1 MEYTREQALT
11 IVNFLDDFG
20 IGSFVEG
27 FKDGLHDYRDGLEGV
42 ASRASDPDYRP
53 IALSCYKAGV
63 DAARKCLEAW
73 LAAHADTQDDLANIR
88 AFREALGLIL
98 AGNMSWND

>member
-1 MEYTREQALT
+1 MSTGT
-11 IVNFLDDFG
+11 DF
-20 IGSFVEG
+20 
-27 FKDGLHDYRDGLEGV
+27 EGV

-73 LAAHADTQDDLANIR
+73 LTVHADTQDDLANIR
-88 AFREALGLIL
+88 DFRETLGGIL
-98 AGNMSWND
+98 AGNISWDD